1 MVAVV
6 VVGETAVVSNQEEA
20 LVTEVG
26 VVVVEEALETAVEE
40 VVGGVGLVTEVAEEE
55 GEVSFL

>member
-1 MVAVV
+1 MAAVV